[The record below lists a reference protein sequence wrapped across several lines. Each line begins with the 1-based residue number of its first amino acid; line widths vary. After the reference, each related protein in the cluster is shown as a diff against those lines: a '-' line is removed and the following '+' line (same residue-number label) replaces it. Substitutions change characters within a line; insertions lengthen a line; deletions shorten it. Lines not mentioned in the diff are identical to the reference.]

1 MKFDVIIATY
11 NRKKSLG
18 ILVKQILDCS
28 ILPEN
33 IIIVDSSS
41 EKNLEVQK
49 NKLVQYIY
57 TTRGNQPY
65 QRYLGYIEAKEDIL
79 IYFDDDMRVID
90 KSCFEKILAIYDN
103 EEIVGVQPNF
113 TYGHEFFDQEMPK
126 SKVRQLAK
134 KNIFFKY
141 LKTLSGHPSIP
152 NGKFYLSGL
161 RGSKPENKSSMEWF
175 NGPVFSA
182 RKKNLYNNFN
192 FNLFKLYENKMGK
205 AEDAILG
212 FTLSQE
218 GNIIYLD
225 EELFFHDDQGDST
238 YSVNFISYGKRV
250 AYSRLYLSFEFARLS
265 NTLFILAFLHYNL
278 YILGRITSMII
289 NQLFGV
295 KKSRFQIIYGYLKG
309 YFQALIDTRKLMVYK
324 KNIDKDGVNKC

>member
-11 NRKKSLG
+11 NRKKSLD
-18 ILVKQILDCS
+18 ILVKQILDCN

-33 IIIVDSSS
+33 IIIVDSSN
-41 EKNLEVQK
+41 EENLEIQEI
-49 NKLVQYIY
+49 NLVQYIY
-57 TTRGNQPY
+57 TTHGNQPY
-65 QRYLGYIEAKEDIL
+65 QRYLGYLEAKEDIL

-90 KSCFEKILAIYDN
+90 NSCFEKMLTIYEND
-103 EEIVGVQPNF
+103 EIVGVQPNF

-134 KNIFFKY
+134 KNILFKY

-192 FNLFKLYENKMGK
+192 FNLFDLYTNKMGK

-212 FTLSQE
+212 FTLSKE
-218 GNIIYLD
+218 GSIIYLD

-238 YSVNFISYGKRV
+238 YSVDFVSYGKRV

-265 NTLFILAFLHYNL
+265 KTKPIVAFLHYNL
-278 YILGRITSMII
+278 YIFGRIMSMLI
-289 NQLFGV
+289 NQLLGI
-295 KKSRFQIIYGYLKG
+295 KKSRFQIIYGYLQG
-309 YFQALIDTRKLMVYK
+309 YFHALVDVRRLFIFK
-324 KNIDKDGVNKC
+324 KNNKKGVKEC

>member
-11 NRKKSLG
+11 NRKKSLE
-18 ILVKQILDCS
+18 ILVNQILNCS
-28 ILPEN
+28 ISPEN

-41 EKNLEVQK
+41 DENLEIQEV
-49 NKLVQYIY
+49 NLVQYIY
-57 TTRGNQPY
+57 TIHGNQPY
-65 QRYLGYIEAKEDIL
+65 QRYLGYLESKEDIL

-90 KSCFEKILAIYDN
+90 NSCFEKILACYEN

-134 KNIFFKY
+134 ENSFFKY
-141 LKTLSGHPSIP
+141 LKTLSGHPIIP
-152 NGKFYLSGL
+152 DGKFYLAGL
-161 RGSKPENKSSMEWF
+161 RGAKPVNKKNMEWF

-182 RKKNLYNNFN
+182 RKKNLYRNFN
-192 FNLFKLYENKMGK
+192 FNLFNLYENKMGK

-212 FTLSQE
+212 FTLSKE

-225 EELFFHDDQGDST
+225 KELFFHDDQGDST
-238 YSVNFISYGKRV
+238 YTVNFISYGKRV

-265 NTLFILAFLHYNL
+265 KTKSIVAFLHYNL
-278 YILGRITSMII
+278 YIYGRILSMII

-295 KKSRFQIIYGYLKG
+295 EKSRFQIMLG
-309 YFQALIDTRKLMVYK
+309 YFQGYLQALVDARKLMIFK
-324 KNIDKDGVNKC
+324 KKIDRNGSI